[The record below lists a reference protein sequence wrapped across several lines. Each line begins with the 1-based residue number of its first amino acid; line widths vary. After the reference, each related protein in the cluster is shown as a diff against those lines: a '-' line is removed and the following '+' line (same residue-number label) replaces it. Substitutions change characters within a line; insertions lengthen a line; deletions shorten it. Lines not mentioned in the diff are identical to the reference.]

1 MPLGWKTKN
10 RVKLMIQKEVQQP
23 VLADSGNRAVA
34 LLLDLILL
42 AFLAGT
48 FASYLDAIRQVLI
61 PLLFLIYF
69 AAMPLTR
76 LQGTL
81 GKWICR
87 IKICDKKGNRLTWR
101 ASLIRALA
109 TIGWFALPL
118 VVGEL
123 LSNTPYRH
131 RATEIWWL
139 LFLLPWASIG
149 FMPRRES
156 LFDLLA
162 GSLVVRYKATP
173 EDISSVDPIQKRR
186 VLNGVGMVFLCLFVG
201 LMFSATTEMQQRMN
215 LSSRIAYAITET
227 QALRKQIEE
236 FYDAEKRWP
245 DSADMGIPD
254 WNSYPDGGGYRL
266 QANGNV
272 VITFSVLPELKGRSI
287 TFVPTLAGNG
297 QIDWECRADPEI
309 ERRHLPG
316 SCR

>member
-1 MPLGWKTKN
+1 MMQN
-10 RVKLMIQKEVQQP
+10 DVQQP

-42 AFLAGT
+42 AFLAGM
-48 FASYLDAIRQVLI
+48 FASYLDALRQFLV

-87 IKICDKKGNRLTWR
+87 IKICDRKGRRLGWR
-101 ASLIRALA
+101 ASLLRALA

-123 LSNTPYRH
+123 LSNAAFRH
-131 RATEIWWL
+131 RVAEIWWL
-139 LFLLPWASIG
+139 LFLLPWVSIG

-173 EDISSVDPIQKRR
+173 EDIASVEIIQKRR
-186 VLNGVGMVFLCLFVG
+186 ILNGVGMAFLCLFVG
-201 LMFSATTEMQQRMN
+201 LVFSTATEMQQTRN
-215 LSSRIAYAITET
+215 LHSRIAYAIGET
-227 QALRKQIEE
+227 QALRKQIEQ
-236 FYDAEKRWP
+236 FHDAEKRWP
-245 DSADMGIPD
+245 DSVEMGIPD
-254 WNSYPDGGGYRL
+254 WNPYPDGGGYRL
-266 QANGNV
+266 QANGNI

-287 TFVPTLAGNG
+287 AFAPQLAGNG
-297 QIDWECRADPEI
+297 QIEWRCRADPEI
-309 ERRHLPG
+309 ERRYLPA

>member
-1 MPLGWKTKN
+1 
-10 RVKLMIQKEVQQP
+10 MISSDKQLP
-23 VLADSGNRAVA
+23 MLADSGNRAVA

-48 FASYLDAIRQVLI
+48 FAGYLDAIRQVFV

-69 AAMPLTR
+69 AAMPLTK

-87 IKICDKKGNRLTWR
+87 IKICDRQGNRLGWR

-123 LSNTPYRH
+123 LSNAAYRH

-156 LFDLLA
+156 LIDLLA
-162 GSLVVRYKATP
+162 GSIVVRYKATP
-173 EDISSVDPIQKRR
+173 EDIRSFEPIHKHKL
-186 VLNGVGMVFLCLFVG
+186 LNGVGMALLCLFVG
-201 LMFSATTEMQQRMN
+201 FVFSTTTEMQQTRN
-215 LSSRIAYAITET
+215 LYSRIAYAIGET
-227 QALRKQIEE
+227 RELRKRIEQ
-236 FYDAEKRWP
+236 FRDAEKRWP
-245 DSADMGIPD
+245 DSMEMGIPD
-254 WNSYPDGGGYRL
+254 WNPYPDGGGYRL
-266 QANGNV
+266 QPNGNV
-272 VITFSVLPELKGRSI
+272 VISFSVLPELKGRSI
-287 TFVPTLAGNG
+287 TFAPKLAGNG
-297 QIDWECRADPEI
+297 QIDWQCTADPEI
-309 ERRHLPG
+309 ERRYLPS